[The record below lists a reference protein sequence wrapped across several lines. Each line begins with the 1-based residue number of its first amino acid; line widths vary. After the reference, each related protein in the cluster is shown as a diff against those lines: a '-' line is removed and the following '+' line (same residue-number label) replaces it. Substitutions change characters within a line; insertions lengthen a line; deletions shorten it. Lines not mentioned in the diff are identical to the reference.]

1 MALTGAMSPGPLL
14 AVVIGQVL
22 ARGPLAVVY
31 LLLGHAFLEAVLVAG
46 LARGLGRWLKRPA
59 VRAGLGIV
67 GGAVLIWMGWSIA
80 AAAGEATLAGT
91 RGASM
96 SALTLFLAGM
106 GASLSNPYF
115 TGWWATVGTGQMATL
130 NLRGRREFVLFLLG
144 HELGDFSWYM
154 LVAAVL
160 TAGRGWLTD
169 GVYQGLLWGAGA
181 VVALIGVVF
190 IGIGG
195 RLLLRENHQGGGG
208 GKLRRDPGR
217 KNVRNQRDDL

>member
-1 MALTGAMSPGPLL
+1 MKIFGLAFIVALTGAMSPGPLL

-46 LARGLGRWLKRPA
+46 LARGLGRRLKLPS
-59 VRAGLGIV
+59 VRAALGIV
-67 GGAVLIWMGWSIA
+67 GGAVLVWMGWSIA
-80 AAAGEATLAGT
+80 AAAEGATLAGS

-130 NLRGRREFVLFLLG
+130 NLRGRGEFALFLLG
-144 HELGDFSWYM
+144 HELGDFSWYL
-154 LVAAVL
+154 LVAAAL
-160 TAGRGWLTD
+160 TAGRGFLTD
-169 GVYQGLLWGAGA
+169 GVYQGLLWGAGLL
-181 VVALIGVVF
+181 VVLIGVVF

-195 RLLLRENHQGGGG
+195 RVLWRSG
-208 GKLRRDPGR
+208 RRGSGSGDR
-217 KNVRNQRDDL
+217 